1 MLPVLIMLIGII
13 LIILNVKAI
22 KKEDKSFE
30 NILNREEMNN
40 NRDYDVEIISI
51 RKDLAETVLDLQKE
65 IEELKKSLNHI
76 KNKKEVDDNKKN
88 IDNYKKED
96 SEHILKEDII
106 ENDIVSEINFNNEE
120 KLQNDKM
127 ESVKSFLENGLTDDE
142 ICEKLSI
149 GKGEVL
155 LIKSLLRK

>member
-76 KNKKEVDDNKKN
+76 KNKKEVDDNKYN
-88 IDNYKKED
+88 IDNYKKEH
-96 SEHILKEDII
+96 SENILKEDII
-106 ENDIVSEINFNNEE
+106 SEINFNNKE

>member
-76 KNKKEVDDNKKN
+76 KNKKEVDDNKYN

-96 SEHILKEDII
+96 SENILKEDII
-106 ENDIVSEINFNNEE
+106 ENDIISEINFINKE

>member
-127 ESVKSFLENGLTDDE
+127 ESVKAFLENGLTDDE

>member
-1 MLPVLIMLIGII
+1 MLPVLITLIGII

-22 KKEDKSFE
+22 KKEDRSFE

-40 NRDYDVEIISI
+40 NKDYDVEIISI

-76 KNKKEVDDNKKN
+76 KNKEELDDN

-96 SEHILKEDII
+96 SEKILKEDII
-106 ENDIVSEINFNNEE
+106 ENDIISEINFNNKE

-127 ESVKSFLENGLTDDE
+127 ESVKSFLEIGLNDDE
-142 ICEKLSI
+142 ICEKLSM

>member
-1 MLPVLIMLIGII
+1 MLPVLITLIGII

-40 NRDYDVEIISI
+40 NKDYDVEIISI

-76 KNKKEVDDNKKN
+76 KNKEELDDN

-96 SEHILKEDII
+96 SEKILKEDII
-106 ENDIVSEINFNNEE
+106 ENDIISEINFNNKE

-127 ESVKSFLENGLTDDE
+127 ESVKSFLEIGLNDDE
-142 ICEKLSI
+142 ICEKLSM

>member
-65 IEELKKSLNHI
+65 IEELKKSMNHI
-76 KNKKEVDDNKKN
+76 KNKKEVDDNKYN

-96 SEHILKEDII
+96 SENILKEDII
-106 ENDIVSEINFNNEE
+106 SEINFNNKE

-127 ESVKSFLENGLTDDE
+127 ESVKSFLENGLRDDE

>member
-65 IEELKKSLNHI
+65 IEELKKSMNHI
-76 KNKKEVDDNKKN
+76 KNKKEVDDNKYN

-96 SEHILKEDII
+96 SENILKEDII
-106 ENDIVSEINFNNEE
+106 SEINFNNKE

>member
-1 MLPVLIMLIGII
+1 MLPVLITLIGII

-40 NRDYDVEIISI
+40 NKDYDVEIISI

-76 KNKKEVDDNKKN
+76 KNKEELDDN

-96 SEHILKEDII
+96 SEKILKEDII
-106 ENDIVSEINFNNEE
+106 ENDIISEINFNNKE

-127 ESVKSFLENGLTDDE
+127 ESVKSFLENGLNDDE
-142 ICEKLSI
+142 ICEKLSM